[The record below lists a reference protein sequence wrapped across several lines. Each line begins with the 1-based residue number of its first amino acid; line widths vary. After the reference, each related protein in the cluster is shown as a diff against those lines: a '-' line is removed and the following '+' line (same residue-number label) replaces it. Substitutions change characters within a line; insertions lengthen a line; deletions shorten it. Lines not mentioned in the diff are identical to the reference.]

1 KHWDWIASYYMCN
14 IGDVYK
20 SAMPSGFLLES
31 ETLITSKKDFD
42 VSDIQL
48 SDDEYLVYEALQ
60 KQSALKVQEVSA
72 ILNKKA
78 TLPVINKLIAKNAIS
93 LQEEINEKYKP
104 KTIRYI
110 RMPQELMQ
118 QDQLSGLMELLS
130 RSQKQRDAVMY
141 YFQLQARDKKPI
153 SKKQFTEESGISS
166 AVIKSLVDKGVFE
179 EYILEEDRIQFEKDD
194 NSGFELSDKQQEAFE
209 SVKQSFDTYQV
220 TLLHGI
226 TSSGKTEIYIK

>member
-1 KHWDWIASYYMCN
+1 
-14 IGDVYK
+14 
-20 SAMPSGFLLES
+20 
-31 ETLITSKKDFD
+31 
-42 VSDIQL
+42 
-48 SDDEYLVYEALQ
+48 
-60 KQSALKVQEVSA
+60 
-72 ILNKKA
+72 
-78 TLPVINKLIAKNAIS
+78 INKLIAKNAIS

-209 SVKQSFDTYQV
+209 SVKQSFDTDQV

-226 TSSGKTEIYIK
+226 TSSGKTEIYIKLIEEFIKSGKQVLYLLPEIALTTQLVVRLTAYFGNQVAVFHSKYSNNERIETWQQVLEDSEKARVIIGARSALYLPFNDL